1 MRRHIREEMPNRAT
15 RLRGADSRWSWLY
28 KISGAAALLAGVL
41 LLVGMI
47 NLIITVLQPGTI
59 NGWLSSFEDNWLIV
73 IFRVH
78 AGFSGAQVGLLHG
91 LDFLDTVIL
100 ALVGTMY
107 LGLYAALKRT
117 SRIWSII
124 AAIQPFLGIVLF
136 VATKTAGRSGVMGAG
151 LVISLVMLWSR
162 TFDKATAC
170 IGILASVLLLA
181 GDFSAGVIS
190 PSIVVTTFFGV
201 GYVLLTTWFFLVAQR
216 LFRLGWG
223 VLKEGAQQSVG
234 QWPV

>member
-1 MRRHIREEMPNRAT
+1 MREEMPNQAT
-15 RLRGADSRWSWLY
+15 RLKEADSRWSWLY

-41 LLVGMI
+41 LLMGMI
-47 NLIITVLQPGTI
+47 NLIIAVLQPGTI
-59 NGWLSSFEDNWLIV
+59 NGWLSPFEDNWLIV

-78 AGFSGAQVGLLHG
+78 AGFSGAHIGLLHG
-91 LDFLDTVIL
+91 LDFLDIVIL
-100 ALVGTMY
+100 ALVGTIY

-151 LVISLVMLWSR
+151 LVSSLVMLWSR
-162 TFDKATAC
+162 TFSKATAY

-181 GDFSAGVIS
+181 GDLSAGVIP
-190 PSIVVTTFFGV
+190 PSTVVATFFGV

-216 LFRLGWG
+216 LFQLGRG
-223 VLKEGAQQSVG
+223 VLKEEAQQAVE
-234 QWPV
+234 QRPV